1 MSAHTLQSNLRVGI
15 DALRANPLRT
25 ALSILGVIIGVGSL
39 VAVLSVGDGL
49 EATMREQ
56 LDATT
61 DVLVFTVAPITTEQ
75 VGGQQFPLDTFP
87 VFTVAD
93 VREAAKIEGLAGV
106 TGEITGRAEAT
117 DERGRVRRMVDVLG
131 MTESRQEMAKVPISL
146 GRMLNAEDVN
156 DTTTPRVVLSR
167 ALAERY
173 AAADSLA
180 SPSALLDRAVLL
192 EGTPFTVRGITADSS
207 TDERAWVSLGTVA
220 RALPPS
226 ARARPVTLLA
236 KFADVVM
243 ADAVRARVAQWAD
256 ARFGVGTTRLV
267 SSESR
272 LDQAAKG
279 ILLFK
284 LFMGAITG
292 ISLLVGGI
300 GIMNVMLASVAERT
314 REIGIRKAVG
324 ATRGDIQSQFLAES
338 VAIASFGSALG
349 VALGLTAA
357 FSITALMR
365 AKLAGVGI
373 QASVSWSTILVAVA
387 SAAFVGLVFGTY
399 PARRA
404 ARLDPIDAIRHE

>member
-131 MTESRQEMAKVPISL
+131 MTESRQEMAKVPISV

>member
-1 MSAHTLQSNLRVGI
+1 MSASTLQQNLRVGL

-25 ALSILGVIIGVGSL
+25 VLSTLGVIIGVGSL
-39 VAVLSVGDGL
+39 VAVLSVGDGM
-49 EATMREQ
+49 EVTMREQ

-61 DVLVFTVAPITTEQ
+61 SVLFFNVAPITTEE
-75 VGGQQFPLDTFP
+75 VDGQQFPLDSFP

-93 VREAAKIEGLAGV
+93 VREAARIDGLAGL
-106 TGEITGRAEAT
+106 TGEVTARAEAT
-117 DERGRVRRMVDVLG
+117 DAAGRVRRMVSVWG
-131 MTESRQEMAKVPISL
+131 VTESWQAMAELPIAA
-146 GRMLNAEDVN
+146 GRMLTADDVN
-156 DTTTPRVVLSR
+156 DTFTPRVVLSQ
-167 ALAERY
+167 ALAARFV
-173 AAADSLA
+173 AADSLA
-180 SPSALLDRAVLL
+180 SAEQLLDRTILL
-192 EGTPFTVRGITADSS
+192 EGTPFTVQGIIADSS
-207 TDERAWVSLGTVA
+207 RDENAWVSLATVH
-220 RALPPS
+220 RALPPTVRP
-226 ARARPVTLLA
+226 RAVTLSA

-243 ADAVRARVAQWAD
+243 ADSVRARVARWAD
-256 ARFGVGTTRLV
+256 AKFGPGTTRV
-267 SSESR
+267 RSNESR
-272 LDQAAKG
+272 LAQAAQG

-300 GIMNVMLASVAERT
+300 GIMNVMLASVTERT

-324 ATRGDIQSQFLAES
+324 ASRGDVRSQFLAES
-338 VAIASFGSALG
+338 VAIASFGSAVG

-357 FSITALMR
+357 FGITALMR
-365 AKLAGVGI
+365 AKLPGMGI

>member
-1 MSAHTLQSNLRVGI
+1 MPASTLQQNLRVGL

-25 ALSILGVIIGVGSL
+25 VLSTLGVIIGVGSL
-39 VAVLSVGDGL
+39 VAVLSVGDGM
-49 EATMREQ
+49 EATIREQ

-61 DVLVFTVAPITTEQ
+61 SVLYFTVAPVTTEE
-75 VGGQQFPLDTFP
+75 VDGQQFPLDSFP

-93 VREAAKIEGLAGV
+93 VREAARIEGLAGLTGEV
-106 TGEITGRAEAT
+106 TGRSEAS
-117 DERGRVRRMVDVLG
+117 DVRGRVRRMVSVWG
-131 MTESRQEMAKVPISL
+131 ITESWQDMAELPIAA
-146 GRMLNAEDVN
+146 GRMLNADDVH

-167 ALAERY
+167 ALAARF
-173 AAADSLA
+173 ADADSL
-180 SPSALLDRAVLL
+180 PSVDRLLDQVILL
-192 EGTPFTVRGITADSS
+192 EGTPFTVRGVVADSS
-207 TDERAWVSLGTVA
+207 AAENAWVSLATA
-220 RALPPS
+220 DRALPPTVRP
-226 ARARPVTLLA
+226 RAVSLSA
-236 KFADVVM
+236 KFADVVL
-243 ADAVRARVAQWAD
+243 ADSVRARVAQWAD
-256 ARFGVGTTRLV
+256 ARFGPGTTRLR
-267 SSESR
+267 SNASR
-272 LDQAAKG
+272 LEQAAQG

-300 GIMNVMLASVAERT
+300 GIMNVMLASVTERT

-324 ATRGDIQSQFLAES
+324 ASRGDVRSQFLAES

-365 AKLAGVGI
+365 AKLPGMGI
-373 QASVSWSTILVAVA
+373 QASVSWSTIFVAVA